1 MKKLIFIFPI
11 LFFLLNQFLELNAQE
26 LVLNSSVTGVCYG
39 SNKINLVSIPPPK
52 DFYKKRGT
60 KGIASV
66 TIYYSS
72 GFTNAAY
79 QAMEYA
85 ASILETIIPP
95 DTKLTIQAYW
105 DAISNENMLG
115 QSVITGYSVGWGIDA
130 LNPFAFYPVSLA
142 EKIAGKSL
150 NADIEGDIQLTINS
164 SINWYLG
171 TDAKPPVQKY
181 DLITVVLHEICH
193 GLGFFDSMD
202 TNGTTGIYGIGSL
215 PMIYDTFIENSDG
228 LRLTDTLFTN
238 PSASLY
244 SQLTGSQLY
253 FNGPL
258 LKNFTSG
265 SRAKIYAPSTFDK
278 GSSISH
284 LEEKKSLFLDELGT
298 LQVNA
303 LMTPAIGL
311 GEAIHDPGKLT
322 MSILGDLGWVNT
334 RIIHNKLKDTEVP
347 LNEIELAVTI
357 NSDTEYNRNK
367 VGLVYSFDNF
377 VSSNSIYLTSVN
389 SDNNFKTILPVPSYN
404 SELKYYFFAEDKF
417 LRLYNSPSLA
427 KLAPYHVYIGTDTV
441 KPVISHTPV
450 DYYFEKID
458 SVKFIATA
466 TDNIGIDTV
475 YVEYN
480 INNGPS
486 KYIGLASKSLDIYS
500 MTFNIKPEALKGGDV
515 INYKIIAVDKSSGHN
530 ISMLPKNGYYSIKI
544 EALKSILNG
553 YSTDFSTAAADFFNK
568 GFEISKHNDFS
579 NYALHS
585 EHPYK
590 SPEDNDSSYNFTAI
604 LLHPVIF
611 DASGM
616 IISFS
621 ELVLV
626 EPGETGSLF
635 GSPGFYDYVILEA
648 SKNFGKTW
656 FKLLDGYDSRYI
668 PSWETAYNSYLDA
681 QGNSTYIGK
690 ESMMLNRT
698 IFPRESDNMSH
709 GDTLLIRF
717 RLFSDPFANGWGW
730 VIENLKI
737 NQLVD
742 RVEKISVNPVK
753 VYPNPGNGL
762 ITILSNEFQSAKPVR
777 FSVFNSAGICILNDY
792 ISGAP
797 AATIDISSL
806 PSGFYIIKLYFG
818 DGIRNI
824 RYSLIK

>member
-1 MKKLIFIFPI
+1 MKKLIFILSF
-11 LFFLLNQFLELNAQE
+11 LFFSLNRVSELNAQE
-26 LVLNSSVTGVCYG
+26 LVLNSSVTSVCYG
-39 SNKINLVSIPPPK
+39 SNKINRVSIPPPK
-52 DFYKKRGT
+52 EFYEKRGT

-66 TIYYSS
+66 TIYYLNSFS
-72 GFTNAAY
+72 AAAY

-85 ASILETIIPP
+85 ASILETILPP
-95 DTKLTIQAYW
+95 DTKLTIQAYY
-105 DAISNENMLG
+105 DKISSGDILG
-115 QSVITGYSVGWGIDA
+115 QSSITGYSPGWGIDA
-130 LNPFAFYPVSLA
+130 LNPFALYPVSLA

-150 NADIEGDIQLTINS
+150 NADLDGDLQLTINS

-171 TDAKPPVQKY
+171 TDAKPPDQKY
-181 DLITVVLHEICH
+181 DLVTIVLHEICH

-202 TNGTTGIYGIGSL
+202 TNGTTGMYGTASI
-215 PMIYDTFIENSDG
+215 PMIYDTFIENDAG
-228 LRLTDTLFTN
+228 VKLTDTLKFAN

-244 SQLTGSQLY
+244 SQFTGGKLY

-284 LEEKKSLFLDELGT
+284 LDESAT
-298 LQVNA
+298 LKENA
-303 LMTPAIGL
+303 LMTPFIGL

-334 RIIHNKLKDTEVP
+334 RIIHDKPKDTEVP
-347 LNEIELAVTI
+347 LSEIELAITI
-357 NSDTEYNRNK
+357 KSDTTYNRNK
-367 VGLVYSFDNF
+367 VGVVYSFNNF
-377 VSSNSIYLTSVN
+377 VVSDTIYLTSVN
-389 SDNNFKTILPVPSYN
+389 SDNNFKTILSVPSYN
-404 SELKYYFFAEDKF
+404 SDLKYYFFAEDKF

-427 KLAPYHVYIGTDTV
+427 KLAPYNVYIGTDTI
-441 KPVISHTPV
+441 KPVLSHTPV
-450 DYYFEKID
+450 DYYFEKVD
-458 SVKFIATA
+458 SVKFIAIA

-480 INNGPS
+480 INNGPA
-486 KYIGLASKSLDIYS
+486 KYIGLASKGLNIYS

-515 INYKIIAVDKSSGHN
+515 INYKIIAIDKSSRHN
-530 ISMLPKNGYYSIKI
+530 ISMLPKTGYYSIKI
-544 EALKSILNG
+544 EALESTLNS
-553 YSTDFSTAAADFFNK
+553 YSTDFSNATADFFNK

-579 NYALHS
+579 SYALHS

-604 LLHPVIF
+604 LRHPIKF

-626 EPGETGSLF
+626 EPGEQGSVF

-656 FKLLDGYDSRYI
+656 FKLIDGYDSRYI
-668 PSWETAYNSYLDA
+668 PSWETAYNSSMDA

-690 ESMMLNRT
+690 ESMMLNHT
-698 IFPRESDNMSH
+698 IFPPETGDLSH

-737 NQLVD
+737 NQLID
-742 RVEKISVNPVK
+742 QVEKITESPLK

-762 ITILSNEFQSAKPVR
+762 ITILSNDFLSGKPVR
-777 FSVFNSAGICILNDY
+777 FSVFNSAGICILTDY

-797 AATIDISSL
+797 AATIDISNM

-824 RYSLIK
+824 KYSLIK